1 MAALYIVRG
10 LPGSGKSTFATKLA
24 RDKGIRHYEADQY
37 FESDGVY
44 KFDPRKLGAAHQWC
58 WSVTNAELSKDNSVV
73 VSNTFTQVWELEKYI
88 SSALK
93 HNARVEVIQCTGTW
107 DNVHGVPSEKLDQM
121 KARFVDNNEI
131 ESGYGPE
138 VVKGMIGFRK
148 V

>member
-1 MAALYIVRG
+1 MATLYIVRG

-73 VSNTFTQVWELEKYI
+73 VSNTFTQEWELVNYI
-88 SSALK
+88 DTALDAGAK
-93 HNARVEVIQCTGTW
+93 VEVIQCTGEW
-107 DNVHGVPSEKLDQM
+107 ENIHGVPADKLAIM
-121 KARFVDNNEI
+121 KSRFVDNSVI
-131 ESGYGPE
+131 EQGYTPE
-138 VVKGMIGFRK
+138 LVKGLIRFRK